1 MKICKKCNNEYKDD
15 YIYCP
20 KCGKPYS
27 DSQKRV
33 RVPEEYGS
41 DAKRILW
48 KIWNIFLYIFGAIMI
63 LGSLVTIVDEP
74 ITSILGILFGFSLF
88 RIFYKLINDR
98 TEFDESN
105 LKIARVVIPI
115 VLLVLIGFIS
125 PSEIETEEDISHTNI
140 VENDGSANMTN
151 DGKINMSNIKSEIEK
166 LGIDVE
172 EKNAYYEMV
181 GASDG
186 VKIYSGDYRIE
197 IYKFDKSS
205 EKYIEAEKNQK
216 LKTTIS
222 SFDATVKNG
231 YAYLIDDQFPKHD
244 EVIKLLEELQ

>member
-20 KCGKPYS
+20 KCGKPYN

-33 RVPEEYGS
+33 KIPEEYGS

-48 KIWNIFLYIFGAIMI
+48 NIWNIFLYIFGAIMI
-63 LGSLVTIVDEP
+63 LGSLVTIGEEP
-74 ITSILGILFGFSLF
+74 ITSILGILFGLSLF
-88 RIFYKLINDR
+88 KIFYKITEER
-98 TEFDESN
+98 TQIDENN
-105 LKIARVVIPI
+105 LKIARIVIPI
-115 VLLVLIGFIS
+115 VLLVLIGLIS
-125 PSEIETEEDISHTNI
+125 PSEIETEDNVSHMDT
-140 VENDGSANMTN
+140 VERDDSDKAANND
-151 DGKINMSNIKSEIEK
+151 KININNIKSEIEK
-166 LGIDVE
+166 LGINVE
-172 EKNAYYEMV
+172 EKDAYYEMV

-186 VKIYSGDYRIE
+186 IKIYSGDYRIE

-205 EKYIEAEKNQK
+205 DKYIEAEKNQK
-216 LKTTIS
+216 LKTAIS

-244 EVIKLLEELQ
+244 EVLKLLEQLQ